1 MTSEPSIRVEAQ
13 CGHARESY
21 MQITIFVNIV
31 SDRDV
36 CTLLWFLLMLLA
48 RSRAWP
54 WDGRTLRLML
64 AFVVSVKRCNGFRQ
78 VCFSL
83 RLIFLTR
90 RFISQ
95 STRAAS
101 GVLTQR
107 VWFLT

>member
-78 VCFSL
+78 VCFS
-83 RLIFLTR
+83 FLTR

-101 GVLTQR
+101 GVLTHQ
-107 VWFLT
+107 VF

>member
-1 MTSEPSIRVEAQ
+1 
-13 CGHARESY
+13 

-83 RLIFLTR
+83 RLISHATLHFAIDTCRFR
-90 RFISQ
+90 RFDATFTTSV
-95 STRAAS
+95 
-101 GVLTQR
+101 VLT
-107 VWFLT
+107 